1 MVRETWPHGCFS
13 RASCARRFV
22 LETCQVT
29 PPVWLG
35 MRVRNKCCGCR
46 MRAVGCELVM
56 EEGRGGGRPPL
67 EKALSLGRP
76 VILGSFRGEGGPQR
90 VVGVEAYS
98 SPEMFFFGDGC
109 PFLQFPIPI
118 PPPSPF
124 PSRRVGTEHPAHF
137 CYVLIGRDSI
147 SRGTCFPVVFPL
159 FINNSTSPR
168 VPRRWMPW

>member
-29 PPVWLG
+29 LPVWLG
-35 MRVRNKCCGCR
+35 MHVINKCCGCS

-56 EEGRGGGRPPL
+56 EEGRGGGRLPL

-98 SPEMFFFGDGC
+98 SPEMFFWRWLSIS
-109 PFLQFPIPI
+109 PIPHPHPSPISIPI
-118 PPPSPF
+118 PTRWYGEPGPF
-124 PSRRVGTEHPAHF
+124 LLRIDRSGFNLSWHVFPRRVPSLHQQQHQ
-137 CYVLIGRDSI
+137 S
-147 SRGTCFPVVFPL
+147 
-159 FINNSTSPR
+159 R